1 MENKLFMFITLKV
14 DTAVFNINTGV
25 QITYLRQKLK
35 FVKNINQI
43 SKGENNIPF

>member
-14 DTAVFNINTGV
+14 DTAVLNINTGV

-35 FVKNINQI
+35 TRKKYQSNF
-43 SKGENNIPF
+43 KG

>member
-1 MENKLFMFITLKV
+1 MENKLFMFITLTV

-35 FVKNINQI
+35 IRKKYQSNF
-43 SKGENNIPF
+43 KG